1 MNNLTA
7 QQLRNF
13 LNEIEADG
21 NDLSTIE
28 INFREH
34 EDSDI
39 APIGYVFEDLH
50 DESNSALASIVF
62 QSKKLHNVQT
72 NYMGFTTGAY
82 NYVDELNELI
92 GRKAFS
98 CRTRKADAN
107 PYTNWIVFGYDITT
121 DEIERLNL
129 SEDFIIN

>member
-50 DESNSALASIVF
+50 DDLNDSIKSIVF

-98 CRTRKADAN
+98 CRTIKADPN
-107 PYTNWIVFGYDITT
+107 PYTNWIIFGYDITT

>member
-1 MNNLTA
+1 MNKLTA

-34 EDSDI
+34 DDSDVT
-39 APIGYVFEDLH
+39 PIGYVFEDLR
-50 DESNSALASIVF
+50 DDFNDNIISIVF
-62 QSKKLHNVQT
+62 QSEQLHNVQT

-82 NYVDELNELI
+82 QYVDELNELI

-98 CRTRKADAN
+98 CRTAVVDLN
-107 PYTNWIVFGYDITT
+107 PYTNWIIFGYDITT
-121 DEIERLNL
+121 EEIDRLNL

>member
-1 MNNLTA
+1 MNKLTA

-34 EDSDI
+34 DDSDVT
-39 APIGYVFEDLH
+39 PIGYVFEDLR
-50 DESNSALASIVF
+50 DDFNDNIISIVF
-62 QSKKLHNVQT
+62 QSEQLHNVQT

-82 NYVDELNELI
+82 QYVDELNELI

-98 CRTRKADAN
+98 CRTAVVDLN
-107 PYTNWIVFGYDITT
+107 PYTNWIIFGDDITT
-121 DEIERLNL
+121 EEIDRLNL